1 MSPKE
6 QSKKVYQCIFTN
18 IKKLIKNILLKN
30 KVLTFIITKNLF
42 KKEELMIDFL
52 EIVDYKILIFRKFQ
66 WDI

>member
-1 MSPKE
+1 MSQKE
-6 QSKKVYQCIFTN
+6 QNKKVYQCIFIN

-52 EIVDYKILIFRKFQ
+52 GIVDYKILIFLKFQ
-66 WDI
+66 